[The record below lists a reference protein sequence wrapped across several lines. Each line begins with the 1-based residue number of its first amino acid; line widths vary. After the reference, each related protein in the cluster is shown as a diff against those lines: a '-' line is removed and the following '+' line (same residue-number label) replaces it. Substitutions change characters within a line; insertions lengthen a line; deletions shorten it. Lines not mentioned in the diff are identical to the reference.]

1 MPLNEWSQTILVGEL
16 SDEPGLTDDLQLLL
30 QRSEGKSK
38 EFHVILDFSS
48 VTYINSSNLA
58 QILQLRKVLAASKS
72 TLHLCGVK
80 DGVWSILLMTG
91 LDRLFKFTDDL
102 PTALAAAQTGI

>member
-1 MPLNEWSQTILVGEL
+1 MPLNEWSETVLVGEL
-16 SDEPGLTDDLQLLL
+16 SDEPGLTDDLQLLV
-30 QRSEGKSK
+30 QRAEGKSPSL
-38 EFHVILDFSS
+38 HVILDFSG
-48 VTYINSSNLA
+48 VTYLNSSNLA
-58 QILQLRKVLAASKS
+58 QLLQLRKLLAASKC

-102 PTALAAAQTGI
+102 PTALAAAQTGA

>member
-1 MPLNEWSQTILVGEL
+1 MPLNEWSETVLVGEL
-16 SDEPGLTDDLQLLL
+16 SDEPGLTDDLQLLV
-30 QRSEGKSK
+30 QRAEGKSSSL
-38 EFHVILDFSS
+38 HVILDFSG
-48 VTYINSSNLA
+48 VTYLNSSNLA
-58 QILQLRKVLAASKS
+58 QLLQLRKLLTASKC

-102 PTALAAAQTGI
+102 PTALAAAQMGA

>member
-1 MPLNEWSQTILVGEL
+1 MPLNEWSDTILVGEL
-16 SDEPGLTDDLQLLL
+16 TDEPGLADDLQLLL

-38 EFHVILDFSS
+38 DFHVILDFSS
-48 VTYINSSNLA
+48 VTYLNSSNIA